1 MVSRSVGIKVYDLI
15 PLLNDYHNDQMATRV
30 VGKHY
35 VVFPGIFGEGILHI
49 LQNSC
54 SIELYDVQWH
64 QLWTKKAHK
73 NVLSLSF
80 YNQGPKNKKLEHV
93 EKMSTETK
101 RYAKE

>member
-30 VGKHY
+30 VGKYY

-54 SIELYDVQWH
+54 SIELYAVQ
-64 QLWTKKAHK
+64 
-73 NVLSLSF
+73 
-80 YNQGPKNKKLEHV
+80 
-93 EKMSTETK
+93 
-101 RYAKE
+101 